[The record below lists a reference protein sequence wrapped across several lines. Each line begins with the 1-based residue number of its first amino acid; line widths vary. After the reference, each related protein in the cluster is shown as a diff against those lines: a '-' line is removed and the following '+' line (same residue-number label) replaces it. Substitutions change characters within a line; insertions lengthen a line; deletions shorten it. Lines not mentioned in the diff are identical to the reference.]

1 MVVASPDDLV
11 SAVARD
17 RRMVGYRVRR
27 QGEGWIELEV
37 VAQRARSPVLLVL
50 AWPEVWRDKAALEP
64 HLIRARAGNYGLI
77 LVGADEE
84 LDETHARRDAARRR
98 SRPRSRRRS
107 RWSGCCSCSATAS
120 EAIAMRM
127 AAATIELELERSRH
141 ENDMLISIGRA
152 LSQER
157 KIEKLL
163 EIILKRACEVTNADA
178 GSVYIVE
185 GHDEA
190 GRGSASCGSPSART
204 TRATSQPARLHDE
217 RQRDVDRRPLRDLSG
232 ERINVPDLYKL
243 DEPGSGNN
251 QWGFVHDRTFDD
263 KYRYQTRSVLAV
275 PMISARSE
283 VIGVIQLINK
293 RAKGWIELEGS
304 ERLRGRRRVVRR
316 GVGDLRPGARVAGRH
331 RARERPALRG
341 GQDAVRQLRE
351 GRGHRDRVARSDDV
365 RSLRARR
372 RAHGRP
378 RQGGQP
384 RRHAAASARSS
395 SPTTT
400 LTQIE
405 YAALLHDF
413 GKVGVR
419 EHVLVKAKK
428 LYEHERELI
437 LQRFQLIKR
446 GYKIEGLE
454 TQGPLPDGGVA
465 RPGRWPSSPP
475 STRRSSERVAE
486 LDDIIKFILAVQRA
500 DRARAGRVRAD
511 RRDRGHDVS
520 RRGRHAAAVPHGRRG
535 ELPADQARLADR
547 ARSASRSTATSST
560 RTTSSC
566 QIPWSRTLRDVPEIA
581 GAHHE
586 KLDGTGYPHRLRG
599 EQIPVPARMMAI
611 SDIYDA
617 LTASDRP
624 YKKAMPAEKALDIL
638 AVRRQA
644 RAARPGSVRRVRRR
658 ARVGADD
665 SQRRALMSLD
675 LAIDP
680 GVALPAGAARAAS
693 AARSRAWSRPPRSPR
708 AAATSTSRCGSPTTR
723 RSTCST
729 ATGAARTSRPTC
741 SRSRSARPP
750 RADAG
755 AARRH
760 RDLAS
765 TPRAARPSAAC
776 YAELLHLASHGLCHL
791 LGYDHRD
798 DAEEREMNTR
808 AAALRREGAPNRPRA
823 RRLTRLS

>member
-50 AWPEVWRDKAALEP
+50 AWPEVWRDEAALAP

-77 LVGADEE
+77 LVGTDQELEE
-84 LDETHARRDAARRR
+84 ARLDAA
-98 SRPRSRRRS
+98 P
-107 RWSGCCSCSATAS
+107 ADADLTALS
-120 EAIAMRM
+120 SPISMVRLLLLLRNRAESIAMRM

-190 GRGSASCGSPSART
+190 VEERKLKFAASQNESRVIAPAGFTMAVNETSIVGRCVISS
-204 TRATSQPARLHDE
+204 
-217 RQRDVDRRPLRDLSG
+217 
-232 ERINVPDLYKL
+232 ERISVPDLYNL
-243 DEPGSGNN
+243 DEPGTGNN

-293 RAKGWIELEGS
+293 RAKGWIELKDPSDFEDGVVPFDQVSETYVQALASQAGIALENVLLYEEVKTLFDSFVKAAVTAIESRDPTTSGHS
-304 ERLRGRRRVVRR
+304 ERVADLTVGLARAVDRVDA
-316 GVGDLRPGARVAGRH
+316 GTLRPVKF
-331 RARERPALRG
+331 
-341 GQDAVRQLRE
+341 
-351 GRGHRDRVARSDDV
+351 SDD
-365 RSLRARR
+365 
-372 RAHGRP
+372 
-378 RQGGQP
+378 
-384 RRHAAASARSS
+384 
-395 SPTTT
+395 T
-400 LTQIE
+400 LTQIQ

-419 EHVLVKAKK
+419 EHILVKAKK

-454 TQGPLPDGGVA
+454 SKVRYLVE
-465 RPGRWPSSPP
+465 
-475 STRRSSERVAE
+475 STREQVQAELAAIDKQLADRVSEVDNIIQFILAANEPTVLEQGSFDRIAEIAGMTYRDEDNQQLPFLTHDEATCLQIRRGSLTESERVE
-486 LDDIIKFILAVQRA
+486 INSHVVHTYNFLNR
-500 DRARAGRVRAD
+500 
-511 RRDRGHDVS
+511 
-520 RRGRHAAAVPHGRRG
+520 
-535 ELPADQARLADR
+535 
-547 ARSASRSTATSST
+547 
-560 RTTSSC
+560 
-566 QIPWSRTLRDVPEIA
+566 IPWSRTLRDVPEIA

-586 KLDGTGYPHRLRG
+586 KLDGSGYPRRLKG

-624 YKKAMPAEKALDIL
+624 YKKAMPADKALDIL
-638 AVRRQA
+638 ASDVKRGQLDQDLFDVFIQA
-644 RAARPGSVRRVRRR
+644 RVYLVT
-658 ARVGADD
+658 
-665 SQRRALMSLD
+665 QR
-675 LAIDP
+675 
-680 GVALPAGAARAAS
+680 
-693 AARSRAWSRPPRSPR
+693 
-708 AAATSTSRCGSPTTR
+708 
-723 RSTCST
+723 
-729 ATGAARTSRPTC
+729 
-741 SRSRSARPP
+741 
-750 RADAG
+750 
-755 AARRH
+755 
-760 RDLAS
+760 
-765 TPRAARPSAAC
+765 
-776 YAELLHLASHGLCHL
+776 
-791 LGYDHRD
+791 
-798 DAEEREMNTR
+798 
-808 AAALRREGAPNRPRA
+808 
-823 RRLTRLS
+823 